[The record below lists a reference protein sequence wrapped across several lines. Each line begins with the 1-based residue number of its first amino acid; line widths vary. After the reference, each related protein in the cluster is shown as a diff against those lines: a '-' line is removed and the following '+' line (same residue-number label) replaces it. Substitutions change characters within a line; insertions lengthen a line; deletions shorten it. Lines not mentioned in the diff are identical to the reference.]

1 MAFFYSSTR
10 HALVGFV
17 WYVMPKVL
25 RLNLNRDKG
34 GIMRRVV
41 FAEEQIYHIFNRGT
55 DKREVFLND
64 LDRYRFLGV
73 LREMNDPKPVLNFGY
88 FFDRNNIQQADQGK
102 SIPHLIGADDNAL
115 VDILAFVLMPNHYHL
130 LLTQRVQ
137 GGVAAFMH
145 KLGTAYTMYF
155 NKKYQRTGVLF
166 QGRFKAVMIKND
178 GHFDGIPYYIHGNPL
193 KLGAPFTSIEA
204 QVSFLKAYKW
214 SSFRDYA
221 GIRNFPSV
229 TKRDLL
235 GEFFLRDG
243 GVTAGMSKWL
253 QNRKSAPIEAQP
265 Q

>member
-1 MAFFYSSTR
+1 
-10 HALVGFV
+10 
-17 WYVMPKVL
+17 
-25 RLNLNRDKG
+25 
-34 GIMRRVV
+34 MRRVA
-41 FAEEQIYHIFNRGT
+41 FAEEQIYHIYNRGT

-64 LDRYRFLGV
+64 HDRYRFLGD
-73 LREMNDPKPVLNFGY
+73 LLEMNNSEPVLNFGY
-88 FFDRNNIQQADQGK
+88 AFDRNYPQSSDSNKFISLRPAGVGDK
-102 SIPHLIGADDNAL
+102 PL

-178 GHFDGIPYYIHGNPL
+178 GHFDGIPYYIHANPL
-193 KLGAPFTSIEA
+193 KLTAPLPSIEA

-221 GIRNFPSV
+221 GISNFPAV

-235 GEFFLRDG
+235 AEFFHLDG
-243 GVTAGMSKWL
+243 GGLAGMSKWL
-253 QNRKSAPIEAQP
+253 ENRKSAPIEPGPPIEAQP